1 MIKLEDMYTKYNKLN
16 EEQSQVR
23 ERNSKLEKEN
33 AFYSKK
39 CQSIRFAQD
48 QFMRRYMKTVS
59 MKK

>member
-16 EEQSQVR
+16 EEQASTKD
-23 ERNSKLEKEN
+23 RNEKLEKEN

-59 MKK
+59 MNK